1 MTVSLHDA
9 AEAPRQRCRD
19 HQHRSCPRRK
29 HSLDK
34 RALVALHG
42 LVHQSD
48 TETQR
53 VTHGGVF
60 DPLEMRRQILG
71 LASKEFV
78 GLSVRG
84 GKGEKV
90 ERRKLGMLASGH
102 EHDGRLALGRV
113 LADRTVHGS
122 RHRLHAR
129 LEIDDVNALDVDVQR
144 HGSDARRE
152 VEHPVAGDAAI
163 HSPMSLA
170 FAREVHRP
178 TTRMGFSN
186 WELMYRMRLVTTSI
200 VGPTAPPIRCSSSAM
215 KSETFCTFLR
225 CFHRR
230 LSTSHWCGV
239 AMITC
244 PFSSSFKICG
254 RFSGESHDAHAALIS
269 ESRLPINKPLSSNFH
284 GRCHVHTS
292 RSIRLTLCQLV

>member
-1 MTVSLHDA
+1 M
-9 AEAPRQRCRD
+9 
-19 HQHRSCPRRK
+19 
-29 HSLDK
+29 
-34 RALVALHG
+34 
-42 LVHQSD
+42 HQSD

-53 VTHGGVF
+53 VTHSGVF

-102 EHDGRLALGRV
+102 KHDGRLALGRV

-152 VEHPVAGDAAI
+152 VEHPVGRRTNPLPEIPRIRQGGAQTHDTDGLLQLGADVSHAAGHD
-163 HSPMSLA
+163 
-170 FAREVHRP
+170 FHRGADR
-178 TTRMGFSN
+178 TADQVQ
-186 WELMYRMRLVTTSI
+186 LVRDEERDVLRSCVASI
-200 VGPTAPPIRCSSSAM
+200 VG
-215 KSETFCTFLR
+215 
-225 CFHRR
+225 
-230 LSTSHWCGV
+230 
-239 AMITC
+239 
-244 PFSSSFKICG
+244 
-254 RFSGESHDAHAALIS
+254 
-269 ESRLPINKPLSSNFH
+269 
-284 GRCHVHTS
+284 
-292 RSIRLTLCQLV
+292 